1 MKLERIRRY
10 IRGWFPQEPK
20 MSRHLSK
27 YGLGIALF
35 AFLSLSFAVYILL
48 NSSFLAYVGASSII
62 WSRTYGGA
70 DSEIALS
77 FVRTSDGG
85 YAITGLTSGR
95 ETMEW
100 WFFRTDES
108 GNLLWTKT
116 YSGLELPDVPSSLIE
131 ISGGGYAFAG
141 TVDSPTHYDDWL
153 AKTDEEGN
161 ILWNQ
166 TYDSG
171 GSDNILTMVQTLD
184 GGYLLAGT
192 TATLYYDPTPPPE
205 FPGLSDE
212 DREKLEESWSEPMAG
227 GTADVWLIKTDANGN
242 MEWNKIY
249 PGGSDPDGWCVESLV
264 ATSDGGYAL
273 GGWMARYGEDSDG
286 GDFWL
291 AKADEFGN
299 LEWSQTYGGTESEK
313 ANCLIKT
320 SDGGYAMVGSTES
333 FFFTGVEQIA
343 DMNFYLVKTDANG
356 NIQWNRTY
364 GETKE
369 AEKDSLIVTCEAA
382 DSVIETPDGGFIL
395 IGTTYTYDLKLE
407 SDEFNLPI
415 FWGCWSVKTDSS
427 GNMEWNQTF
436 EEKNM
441 VSLVETPEG
450 NYAFA
455 GRAFDYDDFDYVV
468 SDVWLGEIGDFNSSS
483 ELTSNSANVSPYTAL
498 IPIAAIVV
506 VVLILFRNRI
516 FNKSKG
522 ARYHG

>member
-1 MKLERIRRY
+1 VILKRIRQY

-35 AFLSLSFAVYILL
+35 TFLSLSFAVYILL

-70 DSEIALS
+70 DSEITLS
-77 FVRTSDGG
+77 FVKTSDGG
-85 YAITGLTSGR
+85 YAITGWTTGP
-95 ETMEW
+95 ETREW
-100 WFFRTDES
+100 WLFRTDDS

-116 YSGLELPDVPSSLIE
+116 YSALEWQLQNAPCSLIE

-141 TVDSPTHYDDWL
+141 TVDSLTSYDGWL

-161 ILWNQ
+161 IIWSQ

-171 GSDNILTMVQTLD
+171 GSDDILTMVQTLD

-192 TATLYYDPTPPPE
+192 TAALYYNPTSPPE
-205 FPGLSDE
+205 IPGLSDE
-212 DREKLEESWSEPMAG
+212 DREKLEESWSAPMAA
-227 GTADVWLIKTDANGN
+227 GTADVWLVKTDADGN

-249 PGGSDPDGWCVESLV
+249 PGGSDPDSWCVESLV

-273 GGWMARYGEDSDG
+273 GGWMARYGEDSERS
-286 GDFWL
+286 DFWL
-291 AKADEFGN
+291 AKIDEFGN
-299 LEWSQTYGGTESEK
+299 SEWSQTYGGTESDK

-333 FFFTGVEQIA
+333 FFFTGVEQFP

-364 GETKE
+364 GEAKE
-369 AEKDSLIVTCEAA
+369 AETDSLIVTSEAA

-395 IGTTYTYDLKLE
+395 IGTTYTNDLSLE
-407 SDEFNLPI
+407 SDKARYTPI
-415 FWGCWSVKTDSS
+415 FGGCWLVKTDSS

-441 VSLVETPEG
+441 V
-450 NYAFA
+450 
-455 GRAFDYDDFDYVV
+455 
-468 SDVWLGEIGDFNSSS
+468 
-483 ELTSNSANVSPYTAL
+483 
-498 IPIAAIVV
+498 
-506 VVLILFRNRI
+506 ILFLM
-516 FNKSKG
+516 FG
-522 ARYHG
+522 